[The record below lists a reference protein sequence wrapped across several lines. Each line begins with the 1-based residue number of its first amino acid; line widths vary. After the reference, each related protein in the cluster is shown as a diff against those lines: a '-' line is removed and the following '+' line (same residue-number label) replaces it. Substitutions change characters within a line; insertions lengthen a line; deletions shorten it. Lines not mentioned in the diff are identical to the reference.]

1 MSGPVIQPPPHPDW
15 SGRTA
20 VVIASG
26 PSLTREQCNFAG
38 YYADPIAPC
47 IAVNTAYKMAPF
59 ADVYYAGD
67 FMLHK
72 VHHARMKAEQYPHT
86 QLWTCDPSAAERFR
100 LHRWKGV
107 NKEGLGE
114 QFIHLNGNSGAQA
127 INLAYLFGARRILL
141 LGFTMRE
148 IDGKKHFHGDHEHPL
163 VQKQLFGEWMHKM
176 ERVAADAKRLGV
188 EIINCDPLSA
198 MTCFP
203 MSTIEKELP

>member
-1 MSGPVIQPPPHPDW
+1 MIAPKHPDW

-26 PSLTREQCNFAG
+26 PSLTSEQCAE
-38 YYADPIAPC
+38 AHASLAPAV
-47 IAVNTAYKMAPF
+47 AVNTAYLMAPF

-67 FMLHK
+67 FLLWKTHYRRMLDAK
-72 VHHARMKAEQYPHT
+72 YPGT
-86 QLWTCDPSAAERFR
+86 QLWTCDPAAAERYQ

-107 NKEGLGE
+107 NKEGIGE
-114 QFIHLNGNSGAQA
+114 QLIYLNGNSGAQA

-148 IDGKKHFHGDHEHPL
+148 IDGKKHFHGDHEAPL

-176 ERVAADAKRLGV
+176 ARVAADAKRLGV

>member
-1 MSGPVIQPPPHPDW
+1 MIQPPPRPDW
-15 SGRTA
+15 TGRTA

-26 PSLTREQCNFAG
+26 PSLTQEQCNYAG
-38 YYADPIAPC
+38 YYPDRPAPC
-47 IAVNTAYKMAPF
+47 IAVNTAYQMAPF
-59 ADVYYAGD
+59 ADVFYAGD
-67 FMLHK
+67 FLLHK
-72 VHHARMKAEQYPHT
+72 VHHRRMVDAKYPHT
-86 QLWTCDPSAAERFR
+86 QMWTCDPSAAERFK

-114 QFIHLNGNSGAQA
+114 DFIYLNGNSGAQA
-127 INLAYLFGARRILL
+127 INLAYLFGARKILL

-148 IDGKKHFHGDHEHPL
+148 IDGKKHFHGDHEAPL

-176 ERVAADAKRLGV
+176 ARVAHDAERLGC

-203 MSTIEKELP
+203 IGKLEDHLP